1 MTNDKWYTTKM
12 LAALLMIILMMIFL
26 LNRSI
31 HTKSL
36 YNFETS
42 PKPYIEPLFPPI
54 SVTSKKTPETIEP
67 KPQEKKRQ
75 VETTPLQVVT
85 ETIIDNEVFNQSN
98 ENEVSSVNQQ
108 DSINISLT
116 TANTD
121 IELPVINETP
131 KASSNILSWSE
142 QMPEYPGGVKALY
155 EFVAKHLQ
163 YPSYEQEVGLEG
175 MVVVS
180 FVVSLDGSIEQ
191 IEILKSPSSGFSK
204 AARAVIS
211 RMSKWTPGQH
221 NGQTVAVKYQLPIR
235 FKIG

>member
-1 MTNDKWYTTKM
+1 MTNDKGYTTKM

-36 YNFETS
+36 YNFEPS

-54 SVTSKKTPETIEP
+54 SVASQKTPETIEP

-85 ETIIDNEVFNQSN
+85 ETIIDNEVFNQTN
-98 ENEVSSVNQQ
+98 ENDMSSVNKQ
-108 DSINISLT
+108 DSSNLSLT
-116 TANTD
+116 SENTD
-121 IELPVINETP
+121 NELPTTIEATNT
-131 KASSNILSWSE
+131 SNNILSWSE

-155 EFVAKHLQ
+155 EFIAKHLQ

-175 MVVVS
+175 MVVVC

-204 AARAVIS
+204 AARNVIGS
-211 RMSKWTPGQH
+211 MSKWTPGQH